1 MSERGKPR
9 IAVKHPKFG
18 TCLSCRQGVKLSSNT
33 GAPETHHIKRVVDG
47 GNRLE
52 STICRGSG
60 RQGAYEEYEMRYR
73 LARAA
78 ANQQEDTR

>member
-9 IAVKHPKFG
+9 IVVKHPKFG

-33 GAPETHHIKRVVDG
+33 GAPETHHVKVVRNG
-47 GNRLE
+47 GNQLE
-52 STICRGSG
+52 SVICRGSG
-60 RQGAYEEYEMRYR
+60 RQGGYEEHETRYR

-78 ANQQEDTR
+78 ANQEES